1 MLRLLAVAALV
12 ACSLNVQAD
21 DSLARAAIMK
31 LVPNA
36 TIDSVAEA
44 KLEGYYEFVVGGQ
57 VVYVSKDGKY
67 LVQGVL
73 YDIENRTDLTEAS
86 RAKLRVGALKEAT
99 PDMRIIFA
107 PAKPKHVVTVF
118 TDIDCGYCRRMHAQ
132 VPEYNELGIAVEYLF
147 FPRAG
152 AGSESWQKAVSVWCS
167 DDRRQAM
174 TDAKAGKE
182 IDVKECANS
191 VEAEFNLG
199 QRIGVNGTPA
209 VIAAD
214 GTQVGGY
221 LPPAEMLQRLEQLA
235 ARPAK

>member
-1 MLRLLAVAALV
+1 MLRLLAVAALA

-86 RAKLRVGALKEAT
+86 RAKLRVGALREAT
-99 PDMRIIFA
+99 PDMRISFA

-152 AGSESWQKAVSVWCS
+152 LGSESWQKAVSVWCS

-191 VEAEFNLG
+191 VEAEYNLG
-199 QRIGVNGTPA
+199 QRIGISGTPA

-214 GTQVGGY
+214 GTQIGGY

-235 ARPAK
+235 SRPTR